1 MVKASRDLMGKKLA
15 EYVKSISGTEEA
27 MLGRN
32 MLETFVLK
40 HSPGK
45 LLSTLLLLA
54 RFEEHWLILIL
65 ASEF

>member
-1 MVKASRDLMGKKLA
+1 MGKKLA
-15 EYVKSISGTEEA
+15 EYIKQINGTKEA

-45 LLSTLLLLA
+45 LFSTLLLV
-54 RFEEHWLILIL
+54 RFE
-65 ASEF
+65 